1 MKVLFG
7 CLALTLVVGVAS
19 SEARWFGLGKR
30 RCLPRAIDSPSL
42 RPKVKEYHKPGN
54 RQKHPGECSLR
65 LIAPPVANV

>member
-30 RCLPRAIDSPSL
+30 RCLPRAIDSPII
-42 RPKVKEYHKPGN
+42 RPKVREDHKAG
-54 RQKHPGECSLR
+54 KHQRHPPQCW
-65 LIAPPVANV
+65 LIVVPPATANV

>member
-7 CLALTLVVGVAS
+7 CLALTLVVGVTS

-30 RCLPRAIDSPSL
+30 RCLPKAIDSPII

-54 RQKHPGECSLR
+54 HQKHPGQCSLG
-65 LIAPPVANV
+65 LATPPTANV

>member
-30 RCLPRAIDSPSL
+30 RCLPRAIDSPII
-42 RPKVKEYHKPGN
+42 RPKVKEYHKAGKH
-54 RQKHPGECSLR
+54 QKHPGECSLLVER
-65 LIAPPVANV
+65 PATA

>member
-30 RCLPRAIDSPSL
+30 RCLPRAIDSPII
-42 RPKVKEYHKPGN
+42 RPKVKEYHMAG
-54 RQKHPGECSLR
+54 KHQRHPPQCL
-65 LIAPPVANV
+65 LTIAPPATANA

>member
-30 RCLPRAIDSPSL
+30 RCLPRAIDSPII

-54 RQKHPGECSLR
+54 HQKHPGECSLT
-65 LIAPPVANV
+65 LLAPRTANA